1 MLLTNYE
8 YENASTSLEL
18 KDSGADTYLAQGIKV
33 NRTTSVGTVYL
44 YLTVTGAPGGYVYV
58 EIEDSGHNSVDNGIS
73 EGVPVASLSAGWN
86 AFTFDQDARPVISN
100 DTKNYIALKHSGYT
114 YGASDN
120 VAWSC
125 DQSAPHYIR
134 GVGETYNT
142 GTWSVIGTD
151 TDFVFRV
158 YSGFR
163 TTIYSKLNE
172 IEALM
177 RNLTDLGRFT
187 DTTVP
192 TVSNVMDSEDTVADM
207 IDGWLIGAGVTAP
220 LTDSD
225 AQNIIRRY
233 ANHCVGLECELTQN
247 TTGFTNQSDRTRA
260 GALKLLC
267 DTLRLDLEAKGNI
280 TSALLS
286 LEDSVSASGADGLTA
301 GMVDVS
307 DRDDRDDDTTL
318 IQPLFKIKD
327 FQRP

>member
-18 KDSGADTYLAQGIKV
+18 KDSGADTYLAQGIKSY
-33 NRTTSVGTVYL
+33 RTTNIGTVYL
-44 YLTVTGAPGGYVYV
+44 YLTPTGSPGGYVYV
-58 EIEDSGHNSVDNGIS
+58 EVQDNVNAVVDNGTSFGI
-73 EGVPVASLSAGWN
+73 PVESLVVGWN
-86 AFTFDQDARPVISN
+86 AFTFDGDARPLISSE
-100 DTKNYIALKHSGYT
+100 TQHYIALKHSGYT
-114 YGASDN
+114 YGAAAN

-125 DQSAPHYIR
+125 DQDSPHYTR
-134 GVGETYNT
+134 GVGKTYNVA
-142 GTWSVIGTD
+142 WAALGTD
-151 TDFVFRV
+151 TDFIFRV

-163 TTIYSKLNE
+163 TTIYSKMNE